1 MKNILVLATTLL
13 AAGLSI
19 HSAHAANDWKTYSGI
34 ICQPIGTT
42 TAADLTV
49 SGFGVTNKSAIT
61 QRVICPLVQDHEY
74 GWAGATDAAQIYL
87 GHSAGAIP
95 GTVDCTFY
103 YGTTG
108 AGFVTKHVA
117 LTIPANT
124 SQAGSASVIF
134 DSAPPAGYP
143 GFAIFAYCSVSSK
156 ATVNAFWIN
165 ESGATYSP

>member
-1 MKNILVLATTLL
+1 MKNYLVLATTLL

-19 HSAHAANDWKTYSGI
+19 HPAYAATDWKTYSGI
-34 ICQPIGTT
+34 VCQPIGTT

-61 QRVICPLVQDHEY
+61 QRVICPLVQDHED
-74 GWAGATDAAQIYL
+74 GWGAATNIAQIYL

-108 AGFVTKHVA
+108 VGFVTKHVA

-124 SQAGSASVIF
+124 SQAGAASVTF
-134 DSAPPAGYP
+134 DSAPVGGYP
-143 GFAIFAYCSVSSK
+143 GYAIAAYCSVSSK
-156 ATVNAFWIN
+156 ATVNAFWIS
-165 ESGATYSP
+165 ESGATNIP